1 MPEIYLIAHNI
12 RSAHNIGS
20 LMRTAEGLGV
30 KKLYITGYSPYP
42 RKIDDQRLPH
52 IALKLDRQIQ
62 KTSLDSQQTLDW
74 EQIDDIYQVV
84 KSLNHQF
91 IPLAVLEQT
100 KDAVEIHKF
109 QGPEKL
115 ALLIGSEVDG
125 VSSELIKIADY
136 KLIIPMF
143 GQKES
148 FNVVQA
154 TAMALYQLTFY

>member
-1 MPEIYLIAHNI
+1 MSEIYLIAHNI

-52 IALKLDRQIQ
+52 IATKLDRQIQ

-74 EQIDDIYQVV
+74 EQIDDIYQVI
-84 KSLNHQF
+84 KSLKNKLV
-91 IPLAVLEQT
+91 PLAVLEQT

-109 QGPEKL
+109 RAPEKL
-115 ALLIGSEVDG
+115 ALLIGSEVNG
-125 VSSELIKIADY
+125 VSTELIKIADY
-136 KLIIPMF
+136 KLMIPICV
-143 GQKES
+143 QKES
-148 FNVVQA
+148 FNLVQA
-154 TAMALYQLTFY
+154 TAMALYQLTCY

>member
-1 MPEIYLIAHNI
+1 MSEIYLIAHNI

-52 IALKLDRQIQ
+52 IATKLDRQIQ

-74 EQIDDIYQVV
+74 EQIDDIFQVI
-84 KSLNHQF
+84 KSLKNQLV
-91 IPLAVLEQT
+91 PLAVLEQT

-109 QGPEKL
+109 RAPEKL
-115 ALLIGSEVDG
+115 ALLIGSEVEG

-154 TAMALYQLTFY
+154 TAIALYQLTFY

>member
-1 MPEIYLIAHNI
+1 MSEIYLIAHNI

-30 KKLYITGYSPYP
+30 KKLFITGYSPYP
-42 RKIDDQRLPH
+42 RKKDDQRLPH
-52 IALKLDRQIQ
+52 IATKLDRQIQ

-74 EQIDDIYQVV
+74 EQIDDIFQVI
-84 KSLNHQF
+84 KSLKNQLV
-91 IPLAVLEQT
+91 PLAVLEQT

-109 QGPEKL
+109 RAPEKL
-115 ALLIGSEVDG
+115 ALLIGSEVEG

>member
-1 MPEIYLIAHNI
+1 MSEIYLIAHNI

-52 IALKLDRQIQ
+52 IATKLDRQIQ
-62 KTSLDSQQTLDW
+62 KTSLDSQKTLDW
-74 EQIDDIYQVV
+74 EQIDDIYQVI
-84 KSLNHQF
+84 KSLNHQL
-91 IPLAVLEQT
+91 IPLAVLEQA
-100 KDAVEIHKF
+100 KNAVEIHKF
-109 QGPEKL
+109 QAPEKL

-125 VSSELIKIADY
+125 VSTELIKIADY